1 MLLEEKENLEDE
13 MIIIKPSNVKPDS
26 WYRETCS
33 IYDRNNVLGDEELK
47 ELKEFDEN
55 IDLYHFMQEAWRE
68 KQLEY
73 GRKYYLVY
81 NKEIGEYEKIFLNVG
96 EYPPEPY
103 LLTYSEMKYKG
114 IELPSKFNQAWGDLQ
129 YYEDRDFFD
138 EHNNLQDNKKYLNR
152 SKKVITLFKKNSLIK
167 DEKYLNIKLKQVKAY
182 SKALNE
188 GYLITSDLCFLIEII
203 GNDIY
208 SLIGCIDSD
217 CSLINKPF
225 NFDKLK
231 NLLLNKDPS
240 QIKFD
245 DFEIKNEDL
254 YALLRKNEKW
264 YDYNRDLS
272 IYLERSEGKYL
283 QELADQFNM
292 KRTAVSM
299 VIKKVSGALNYWRGK
314 IFEDFIEERLK
325 SSRLFEKVIKDA
337 GSGESDIRAYTKD
350 NELFIYS
357 LKNLKIDRKPYWLI
371 TKEELL
377 PELKDALLSK
387 LDYETQLILLVY
399 DNHHKEVKQI
409 EINYDRPENI
419 DLSK

>member
-1 MLLEEKENLEDE
+1 MVLIEKKKPECDK
-13 MIIIKPSNVKPDS
+13 IIITPTNVKPDL
-26 WYRETCS
+26 WYRESCLS
-33 IYDRNNVLGDEELK
+33 YGRDNELGDDELK

-55 IDLYHFMQEAWRE
+55 IDLYNFMQKAFRE
-68 KQLEY
+68 ERLEY
-73 GRKYYLVY
+73 GRKYYQVY
-81 NKEIGEYEKIFLNVG
+81 NKEQSEYEKIYLKKG
-96 EYPPEPY
+96 EFPPEPY
-103 LLTYSEMKYKG
+103 LLTYYEMKYNG
-114 IELPSKFNQAWGDLQ
+114 IELPSKFYRAWSDLHH
-129 YYEDRDFFD
+129 YDDRDFFD
-138 EHNNLQDNKKYLNR
+138 QNNNLQDNKKYLNR

-245 DFEIKNEDL
+245 DFQIENEDL

-264 YDYNRDLS
+264 YDFNRDLS
-272 IYLERSEGKYL
+272 IFLERSEGKYI
-283 QELADQFNM
+283 QELADQFHM

-299 VIKKVSGALNYWRGK
+299 VIKKVSGAVNYWKGK
-314 IFEDFIEERLK
+314 LFEDFVEMRLK
-325 SSRLFEKVIKDA
+325 SSKLFDKVVKDA
-337 GSGESDIRAYTKD
+337 GSGESDIRAYKD
-350 NELFIYS
+350 DKLYIYS
-357 LKNLKIDRKPYWLI
+357 LKNLKIGRKPYWLI

-377 PELKDALLSK
+377 PELRDSK
-387 LDYETQLILLVY
+387 LCSLDYDTHLTLLVY
-399 DNHHKEVKQI
+399 DNHNKRILQT
-409 EINYDRPENI
+409 EIDYNHIKNI
-419 DLSK
+419 DLSKL